1 MSRLARGR
9 AMLREAWLKV
19 ECKAGQKAEQKD
31 EQAREREEQL
41 K

>member
-9 AMLREAWLKV
+9 AMLREAWLEAENTKTH
-19 ECKAGQKAEQKD
+19 AGEA
-31 EQAREREEQL
+31 EEQL